1 MMVDFLK
8 SNPYVTM
15 DDYLWRLNPCLIRLM
30 SMDNTRVHYLSEKQ
44 AKKKGGKMYDGSD
57 LGALKNDLGVV
68 VFDGK

>member
-1 MMVDFLK
+1 M
-8 SNPYVTM
+8 
-15 DDYLWRLNPCLIRLM
+15 RLM

-57 LGALKNDLGVV
+57 LGTLKNDLGVV